1 LPKLHLRGHPACVR
15 EIVIGFQP
23 PDSAEENAAM
33 ATATQTFKNFIDG
46 ESVDAA
52 EGRTDPVINPATG
65 EEIAQAPSSTQQDV
79 DRAVKAARAAFEGG
93 WGTTIPAERSLA
105 ILKLADALEERA
117 DEIAELESANAGKP
131 IEAFKGD
138 EVPAM
143 VDNLRFFAGA
153 ARCMEGKAA
162 GEYLEGYTSMIRREP
177 VGVIGQIAPWNYPIM
192 MAIWKIGPALATGN
206 TIVLKPA
213 PTTPLST
220 LRLAEIASEFLPKG
234 VLNVIAGGND
244 PGAALVEHE
253 DVDMVSLT
261 GSVETGKWIA
271 EHAAKTLKKVHLE
284 LGGKAP
290 VVVFDDV
297 DLDSVLETIAGTGYY
312 NAGQDCTAATRV
324 LASSKV
330 LDDVVSGL
338 AKEATGYVMGD
349 TQSADTTL
357 GPLNSARQ
365 RERVEA
371 FLERKPDHAEIVT
384 GGKEPDL
391 PGFFLQPTVIS
402 GLKQDDEMI
411 QREIFGPVIT
421 VQPFSDEEQAIKWAN
436 GTPYGLAASVW
447 TRDVG
452 RALRVSNAL
461 RFGCVWINDH
471 IPLASEMPHGGY
483 GHSGYGKDL
492 SMYALEDYTQVKHV
506 MASLS

>member
-1 LPKLHLRGHPACVR
+1 
-15 EIVIGFQP
+15 
-23 PDSAEENAAM
+23 M

-46 ESVDAA
+46 EWVDAA
-52 EGRTDPVINPATG
+52 EGRTDAVINPSTG
-65 EEIAQAPSSTQQDV
+65 EEIAQAPSSTTEDV
-79 DRAVKAARAAFEGG
+79 NRAVKAARAAFEGG
-93 WGTTIPAERSLA
+93 WGTTTPAERSLA
-105 ILKLADALEERA
+105 LLHLADAIEEHA

-131 IEAFKGD
+131 LQTFKDD

-162 GEYLEGYTSMIRREP
+162 GEYLEGYTSIIRREP

-192 MAIWKIGPALATGN
+192 MAVWKIGPALATGN

-220 LRLAEIASEFLPKG
+220 LKLAELAAEFLPKG

-244 PGAALVEHE
+244 PGAALVEHD

-271 EHAAKTLKKVHLE
+271 EHAAKTLKRVHLE

-297 DLDSVLETIAGTGYY
+297 DLDSVLETIAGTGFY

-324 LASSKV
+324 LASSDV
-330 LDDVVSGL
+330 LDDVVNGL
-338 AKEATGYVMGD
+338 AKEASGYVMGD
-349 TQSADTTL
+349 MRSTDTTL

-365 RERVEA
+365 RERVEG
-371 FLERKPDHAEIVT
+371 FLERRPSHAEVVT

-391 PGFFLQPTVIS
+391 PGFFLEPTVVS
-402 GLKQDDEMI
+402 GLQQDDEMI

-483 GHSGYGKDL
+483 GQSGYGKDL